1 LIYSRFDIVW
11 PEPQSGGSEGKS
23 VDALTYGLS
32 TLCLGSSFAHTI
44 HKSHGKYYN
53 SSGLTKL
60 TDNNYAK
67 YCRKFSLGN
76 GPPEWVSDYHI
87 SKESGRMLGILVAM
101 AIWKM
106 KNLETFIWDMP
117 TGVLSEVFM
126 ALASLGGPSG
136 KETSLNRVWV
146 RWHDNSDIYGNGEYD
161 PNEEATTTALVPP
174 GSQLTPVGILVPPEA
189 DLPVRL
195 EPIKYSEY
203 RCEYPTFSCLPPLKS
218 LTVLDIDEIGYLDE
232 MATLIETSKDTLQEL
247 RVGIALRAV
256 GRDFAQTW
264 DGPNLKQ
271 VDHEARWPG
280 ESRIGERRL
289 GGVLGVLVGKIYDIR
304 KHRQRKKPATGPAPT
319 INGTTVPASTTLAA
333 HTLSTDDNED
343 KENDVPASAE
353 IATSLP
359 NGDLLAKPRSSE
371 ATSSKPCPERK
382 LLDGKLKLH
391 TLELERV
398 ALSLQV
404 CRHAFDW
411 SVLTS
416 LTLLGCAQHD
426 SLWKMLRKQFQP
438 TPVNVDLN
446 GQPSR
451 SNGPLQY
458 HLALKHIHTD
468 TTTLSLINFIRD
480 TLAPNTLEVLFLQDR
495 RRATHPVDIDII
507 FKGAIKKHYASLKK
521 LLLDC
526 SALPNQ
532 TAATDSSSIRWR
544 RWIPSTEM
552 VRYITSGRMANLRE
566 LAICL
571 DYRDWVSPKINYRA
585 CRSSTNIDL
594 SISFCRGYPTFP
606 SYARCT
612 FLKLMSILIS
622 SRIAVALSLRS
633 WPSKFSISLPFVPRL
648 ASAMLAL
655 RTSASRSSNIVTTA
669 VGREK
674 ARVAR
679 MVFLVITLHQS
690 PWARTEAL
698 LQAQISPVHPRL
710 SSTTQ
715 TTTTQTIC

>member
-1 LIYSRFDIVW
+1 M
-11 PEPQSGGSEGKS
+11 
-23 VDALTYGLS
+23 
-32 TLCLGSSFAHTI
+32 
-44 HKSHGKYYN
+44 
-53 SSGLTKL
+53 
-60 TDNNYAK
+60 
-67 YCRKFSLGN
+67 GN

-87 SKESGRMLGILVAM
+87 SKLSGRMLGILVAT
-101 AIWKM
+101 AIRKM

-136 KETSLNRVWV
+136 KETSLSRVWV

-189 DLPVRL
+189 DSPVRL
-195 EPIKYSEY
+195 EPIKYSDY

-264 DGPNLKQ
+264 DGPNLEQ
-271 VDHEARWPG
+271 VDHEAKWPG

-304 KHRQRKKPATGPAPT
+304 KHRQRKKLVAGTVPT
-319 INGTTVPASTTLAA
+319 TNGTTAPVSISLAA
-333 HTLSTDDNED
+333 HTLPTDDNED
-343 KENDVPASAE
+343 KENGVPASAE
-353 IATSLP
+353 TATSLP
-359 NGDLLAKPRSSE
+359 NGDLSAKPRSSEE
-371 ATSSKPCPERK
+371 ATSSKPCPERN

-438 TPVNVDLN
+438 TPVNVDFN

-458 HLALKHIHTD
+458 HLALRHIHTD

-507 FKGAIKKHYASLKK
+507 FKGAIKRHYASLKK

-526 SALPNQ
+526 SALPDQ
-532 TAATDSSSIRWR
+532 TAATDSSSIRWW
-544 RWIPSTEM
+544 RWIFSTEM

-566 LAICL
+566 LAACL
-571 DYRDWVSPKINYRA
+571 DYRDWVSPKTNHHV

-606 SYARCT
+606 SYTHCT
-612 FLKLMSILIS
+612 FHKFVSTLIS
-622 SRIAVALSLRS
+622 SRIAVASSLKSWLSNLS
-633 WPSKFSISLPFVPRL
+633 TSLPFVPRS

-655 RTSASRSSNIVTTA
+655 HTSASRFSSIVTTA
-669 VGREK
+669 VGRERTRA
-674 ARVAR
+674 ART
-679 MVFLVITLHQS
+679 VFLVITLDQS
-690 PWARTEAL
+690 SWARTEAL
-698 LQAQISPVHPRL
+698 LRARIPPLHPRL
-710 SSTTQ
+710 SSTIQ
-715 TTTTQTIC
+715 TTTTRC